1 MTSMNSWQ
9 SLLSQNLNQL
19 HNNLQLP
26 QEQIRLA
33 IVGIGNELRGDDA
46 AGVAVV
52 RRLAQDTLIRQKK
65 NKNVLLIDA
74 GNAPENYTGPLR
86 RFAPHLVL
94 LVDMA
99 QMDCVPGSV
108 RWLPWQETSGLSA
121 SSHTMPPYMLAQF
134 LTADLHCEVA
144 LIGVQPLDTSLTMS
158 MSPVVETAVDSVV
171 SELSAIINRFYP

>member
-1 MTSMNSWQ
+1 
-9 SLLSQNLNQL
+9 
-19 HNNLQLP
+19 
-26 QEQIRLA
+26 
-33 IVGIGNELRGDDA
+33 
-46 AGVAVV
+46 
-52 RRLAQDTLIRQKK
+52 
-65 NKNVLLIDA
+65 VLLIDA